1 MATAEVS
8 RTLISRSSPS
18 WRLIDTVRLP
28 PFQNLLDAHARDV
41 HRFLIATVGQ
51 IDADDA
57 YQETWLAALRAYPG
71 LHDASNLRG
80 WVFTIAHRKAI
91 DHVRARARRATPVPE
106 PADLPQAPAAPDGPT
121 AAADDDL
128 WAAVAALPDKQRTAV
143 ALRFIA
149 DSAYAEIAT
158 AMEISEPAAR
168 RNVHEGLKRLREERT
183 R

>member
-1 MATAEVS
+1 M
-8 RTLISRSSPS
+8 
-18 WRLIDTVRLP
+18 RLP

-41 HRFLIATVGQ
+41 HRFLIATVGPL
-51 IDADDA
+51 DADDA

-71 LHDASNLRG
+71 LRDASNLRG
-80 WVFTIAHRKAI
+80 WLFTIAHRKAI
-91 DHVRARARRATPVPE
+91 DHVRARGRRATPVPE
-106 PADLPQAPAAPDGPT
+106 PADLPQAPAVPDEAVIP
-121 AAADDDL
+121 ADDDL
-128 WAAVAALPDKQRTAV
+128 WAAVAGLPDKQRTAV

>member
-1 MATAEVS
+1 
-8 RTLISRSSPS
+8 
-18 WRLIDTVRLP
+18 VRLP

-41 HRFLIATVGQ
+41 HRFLIASVGVV
-51 IDADDA
+51 DSDDV
-57 YQETWLAALRAYPG
+57 YQETWLAALRAYPA
-71 LHDASNLRG
+71 LTDAANLKG
-80 WVFTIAHRKAI
+80 WLFTIAHRKAI

-106 PADLPQAPAAPDGPT
+106 PDDLPEAPAAEGV
-121 AAADDDL
+121 AAAAPDDEL

-158 AMEISEPAAR
+158 TMEISEPAAR

>member
-1 MATAEVS
+1 MAPGSLCHLTH
-8 RTLISRSSPS
+8 
-18 WRLIDTVRLP
+18 RLAAAFDHTVRLP

-41 HRFLIATVGQ
+41 HRFLIATIGPVE
-51 IDADDA
+51 ADDV
-57 YQETWLAALRAYPG
+57 YQETWVAALRAYPE
-71 LHDASNLRG
+71 LTDAANLKG
-80 WVFTIAHRKAI
+80 WLFTIAHRKAI
-91 DHVRARARRATPVPE
+91 DHVRARARRATPVAE
-106 PADLPQAPAAPDGPT
+106 PADLPEAVGSAGSEGVAKVPDE
-121 AAADDDL
+121 DL

>member
-1 MATAEVS
+1 M
-8 RTLISRSSPS
+8 
-18 WRLIDTVRLP
+18 RLP

-41 HRFLIATVGQ
+41 HRFLIATVGPVE
-51 IDADDA
+51 ADDV

-71 LHDASNLRG
+71 LTGASNLKG
-80 WVFTIAHRKAI
+80 WLFTIAHRKAI
-91 DHVRARARRATPVPE
+91 DHVRARARRATPVSE
-106 PADLPQAPAAPDGPT
+106 PADLPEAPATEGVGVV
-121 AAADDDL
+121 ADAGL

-168 RNVHEGLKRLREERT
+168 RNVHEGLKRLREERI

>member
-1 MATAEVS
+1 M
-8 RTLISRSSPS
+8 
-18 WRLIDTVRLP
+18 RLP

-41 HRFLIATVGQ
+41 HRFLIATVGAP
-51 IDADDA
+51 DADDV

-71 LHDASNLRG
+71 LTDASNLRG
-80 WVFTIAHRKAI
+80 WLFTIAHRKAI
-91 DHVRARARRATPVPE
+91 DHARARARRATPVAE
-106 PADLPQAPAAPDGPT
+106 PADLPAAPTQTD
-121 AAADDDL
+121 AAAGRADDDAL

-168 RNVHEGLKRLREERT
+168 RNVHEGLKRLREDRT

>member
-1 MATAEVS
+1 M
-8 RTLISRSSPS
+8 
-18 WRLIDTVRLP
+18 
-28 PFQNLLDAHARDV
+28 
-41 HRFLIATVGQ
+41 HRFLIATVGPL
-51 IDADDA
+51 DADDA
-57 YQETWLAALRAYPG
+57 YQETWLAALRSYPG
-71 LHDASNLRG
+71 LRDASNLRG
-80 WVFTIAHRKAI
+80 WLFTIAHRKAI

-106 PADLPQAPAAPDGPT
+106 PADLPQAPAAPDGAAT
-121 AAADDDL
+121 AADGDL

-143 ALRFIA
+143 ALRFFA

>member
-1 MATAEVS
+1 
-8 RTLISRSSPS
+8 
-18 WRLIDTVRLP
+18 VRLP
-28 PFQNLLDAHARDV
+28 PFQTLLDAHARDV
-41 HRFLIATVGQ
+41 HRFLIATVGP
-51 IDADDA
+51 IDADDV

-71 LHDASNLRG
+71 LDDASNLRG
-80 WVFTIAHRKAI
+80 WLFTIAHRKAI
-91 DHVRARARRATPVPE
+91 DHARARARRATPVPE
-106 PADLPQAPAAPDGPT
+106 PADLPEAPAADGRTTAPDE
-121 AAADDDL
+121 DL

-149 DSAYAEIAT
+149 DSAYAEIAI

>member
-1 MATAEVS
+1 
-8 RTLISRSSPS
+8 
-18 WRLIDTVRLP
+18 LIDTVRLP
-28 PFQNLLDAHARDV
+28 PFQSLLDAHARDV
-41 HRFLIATVGQ
+41 HRFLIATVGAL
-51 IDADDA
+51 DADDA
-57 YQETWLAALRAYPG
+57 YQETWLAALRSYPG
-71 LHDASNLRG
+71 LRDASNLRG
-80 WVFTIAHRKAI
+80 WLFTIAHRKAI

-106 PADLPQAPAAPDGPT
+106 PADLPQAPAVPDGAAT
-121 AAADDDL
+121 AADDDL

-168 RNVHEGLKRLREERT
+168 RNVHEGLKRLREERS

>member
-1 MATAEVS
+1 LDLTPLAAEAFD
-8 RTLISRSSPS
+8 L
-18 WRLIDTVRLP
+18 TVRLP
-28 PFQNLLDAHARDV
+28 PFQNLLDAHDRDV
-41 HRFLIATVGQ
+41 HRFLIATVGPV
-51 IDADDA
+51 DADDV
-57 YQETWLAALRAYPG
+57 YQETWLAALRAYPR
-71 LHDASNLRG
+71 LADAANLKG
-80 WVFTIAHRKAI
+80 WLFTIAHRKAI

-106 PADLPQAPAAPDGPT
+106 PADLPAAG
-121 AAADDDL
+121 AAEGV
-128 WAAVAALPDKQRTAV
+128 AAVADEELWTAVGALPDKQRTAV

>member
-1 MATAEVS
+1 M
-8 RTLISRSSPS
+8 
-18 WRLIDTVRLP
+18 RLP

-41 HRFLIATVGQ
+41 HRFLIATVGA
-51 IDADDA
+51 IESDDV
-57 YQETWLAALRAYPG
+57 YQETWLAALRAYPQ
-71 LHDASNLRG
+71 LTDASNLRG
-80 WVFTIAHRKAI
+80 WLFTIAHRKAI
-91 DHVRARARRATPVPE
+91 DHARARARRATPVAE
-106 PADLPQAPAAPDGPT
+106 PADLPEAGVGGAGFDAVT
-121 AAADDDL
+121 AVSDADL
-128 WAAVAALPDKQRTAV
+128 WTAVAALPNKQRTAV